1 MIVNLRFIFFNTFMK
16 DLIKRGI
23 VIVIFLAF
31 LFYLLSL
38 IIQGQAITTPE
49 YANLNVLTYSILIA
63 LCAYLTVFYGMYPLH
78 IKFSRPALLVISLAL
93 IVFSQTIMNN
103 SGPEGVFIG
112 DIFSVAG
119 VIILILFPT
128 NLLTTEKV
136 KKHKAK
142 KHEVV
147 IEV

>member
-1 MIVNLRFIFFNTFMK
+1 MK

-49 YANLNVLTYSILIA
+49 YANLNVLIYSILIA
-63 LCAYLTVFYGMYPLH
+63 LCVYLIVFYGMYPLH

-93 IVFSQTIMNN
+93 IVFSQTIMRN
-103 SGPEGVFIG
+103 S
-112 DIFSVAG
+112 
-119 VIILILFPT
+119 
-128 NLLTTEKV
+128 
-136 KKHKAK
+136 
-142 KHEVV
+142 
-147 IEV
+147 